1 MPKKKTPIERCIER
15 ATEHAHTNSH
25 EYVTVEHMLWS
36 IMHEQEVQGVI
47 AEAGG
52 SPATL
57 RSRLEDHIEN
67 SNMTVT
73 RKRQSSS
80 PHKTTALQRVFQRA
94 LAQYLMAGQTQ
105 LTPVSILLST
115 YAEENSHARYL
126 LVQSGVTPERVM
138 EALKRRHQDVP
149 HSDGPDN
156 AVDAYCVNLS
166 EWAEQ
171 GLIDPV
177 IGRSQEFSDTI
188 EILSRRK
195 KNNVVYVGE
204 PGVGKTSL
212 AEGLALLIH
221 EKRVPPQLADKQVIS
236 MDLGVLIAGTKFR
249 GEFEERLKA
258 VMEEIESRGN
268 VILFVDEIHM
278 LMGAGAGSNST
289 MDASNL
295 MKPMLAA
302 GRLRC
307 VGATTFE
314 EYEKTFQKDRT
325 LQRRFQKY
333 EIGEPTAEDTKLILR
348 GLQPHYEEFHKV
360 KYTQSDLDRAVDL
373 SVRYLKNRFLPDK
386 AIDIMDVAGSK
397 AKLAG
402 EKVVSTDRILEA
414 VSTISKIPVRMIDVT
429 ENDHLRSL
437 GSRLRD
443 RVYGQDHVIETV
455 NEAIIL
461 NKSGVETKARPIGSY
476 LLVGKTGT
484 GKTYLAQQLAEVL
497 GTKLVR
503 FDMSEYQERHA
514 VAKLIGAPP
523 GYVGYGEGGAGSGL
537 LTQAVENNPNC
548 VLLLDEVEKAAPEV
562 TQILLQVMDEGRLT
576 NSLGKTVDFSNVILF
591 MTSNLGAADGERRN
605 IGFGQAEKT
614 GVSDE
619 AIRQFFPPEF
629 RNRLDAV
636 LHFNPLD
643 PETIA
648 LIVNHQIER
657 LAEAVAGQGVKL
669 SVLTRAKRW
678 LAKNGFDERLGARP
692 LERLIRDR
700 VKKPIARELLF
711 GDLEGGGR
719 ARVDVKDDDLII
731 TYARSRRPQPE
742 KMPQSD
748 K

>member
-15 ATEHAHTNSH
+15 ATEHARDNSH
-25 EYVTVEHMLWS
+25 EYITVEHMLWS
-36 IMHEQEVQGVI
+36 IMHERDVQGVI
-47 AEAGG
+47 TDAGG
-52 SPATL
+52 SPSTL

-67 SNMTVT
+67 SNMTVN
-73 RKRQSSS
+73 RQRQSG

-105 LTPVSILLST
+105 ITPISVLLST

-126 LVQSGVTPERVM
+126 LMQNGVTPERVM
-138 EALKRRHQDVP
+138 EVLKRQHQGEEGGDV
-149 HSDGPDN
+149 PDN
-156 AVDAYCVNLS
+156 AVDAYCTNLS
-166 EWAEQ
+166 EWARE
-171 GLIDPV
+171 GRIDPV
-177 IGRSQEFSDTI
+177 IGRAQEIQDTI
-188 EILSRRK
+188 EILCRRK

-221 EKRVPPQLADKQVIS
+221 EKQVPPQIADKEVIS

-258 VMEEIESRGN
+258 VMEEIEERGN
-268 VILFVDEIHM
+268 VILFIDEIHM

-302 GRLRC
+302 GKLRC

-314 EYEKTFQKDRT
+314 EYEKTFQRDRA

-333 EIGEPTAEDTKLILR
+333 EIGEPTVEDTKLILR
-348 GLQPHYEEFHKV
+348 GLQSHYEKFHEV
-360 KYTQSDLDRAVDL
+360 KYSPTDLDQAVDL

-386 AIDIMDVAGSK
+386 AIDVMDVAGAK

-402 EKVVSTDRILEA
+402 EKTVSLDQVLEA
-414 VSTISKIPVRMIDVT
+414 VSTISKIPVSMIDVT
-429 ENDHLRSL
+429 ENDHLRCL
-437 GSRLRD
+437 GNRLRD

-455 NEAIIL
+455 EEAIIL
-461 NKSGVETKARPIGSY
+461 SKSGVEAKTRPIGSY

-484 GKTYLAQQLAEVL
+484 GKTYMAQQLAEVL
-497 GTKLVR
+497 GTRLVR

-523 GYVGYGEGGAGSGL
+523 GYVGHGEGGAGSGL

-591 MTSNLGAADGERRN
+591 MTSNLGAADSERRN
-605 IGFGQAEKT
+605 IGFGRSEKT
-614 GVSDE
+614 GVSEE
-619 AIRQFFPPEF
+619 AIRRFFPPEF
-629 RNRLDAV
+629 RNRLDAT

-643 PETIA
+643 SETVG

-657 LAEAVAGQGVKL
+657 LAHTVEAQGVKL
-669 SVLTRAKRW
+669 TVLTRAKRW
-678 LAKNGFDERLGARP
+678 LAENGFDERLGARP

-711 GDLEGGGR
+711 GELQGGGR
-719 ARVDVKDDDLII
+719 ARVDVKDGDLSI
-731 TYARSRRPQPE
+731 TYARTRRARKE
-742 KMPQSD
+742 KISET
-748 K
+748 